1 MKIRVAGV
9 EITKWQNLSLSVI
22 FDSIK
27 STFSVDIYWNPFDKS
42 MRLVML
48 PGGYNQVTI
57 VSDNGQ
63 VLFTGVFINPSFKSN
78 STANLVNLS
87 GYSLTGVLDDVT
99 YSAIVGTTQTSSMT
113 FAQICQTVC
122 DNLGLRLV
130 DNTNGKSN
138 VVIANIPVAQAESDV
153 TKTDADYTQSAADYL
168 SEIAKELDIVL
179 SHDVFGNLVL
189 NYQIGTS
196 DPVYNFTQ
204 GMPGVE
210 YTLSVDG
217 SQLHSTITAASQSD
231 HLGTISD
238 TKSVT
243 NPFVAPQGGFNYRT
257 AAMNEPNNVNIAG
270 LGLVKKSP
278 TQPGQLRIMR
288 EYNTGYRPTT
298 IMQQATDPPNLQ
310 DVANQALADELTAI
324 VLTVKVNRWEL
335 NSKIVPVAS
344 VISVQNP
351 ELYLFNKANF
361 FIRQIDYS
369 GDSAESMATYICTVP
384 EAYNGAVPT
393 KSIFFG
399 TNYTNFV
406 DESNPPM
413 RSDDRRGI
421 NNNLATP
428 PNL

>member
-1 MKIRVAGV
+1 MKIIVAGV

-27 STFSVDIYWNPFDKS
+27 STFSVDIHWNPFDKT

-48 PGGYNQVTI
+48 PGGYNQVTV

-63 VLFTGVFINPSFKSN
+63 VVFTGVFINPSFKSN

-87 GYSLTGVLDDVT
+87 GYSLTGILDDVT
-99 YSAIVGTTQTSSMT
+99 LSAVLGTTKTSGMT

-130 DNTNGKSN
+130 DNTQGVSDVIVGNISVAKADSN
-138 VVIANIPVAQAESDV
+138 VSSTDV
-153 TKTDADYTQSAADYL
+153 GYTETIADYL
-168 SEIAKELDIVL
+168 SEIARELDIVL

-217 SQLHSTITAASQSD
+217 SQMHSLITVDSQSD
-231 HLGTISD
+231 EEGNITD
-238 TKSVT
+238 TTSVV
-243 NPFVAPQGGFNYRT
+243 NPFVAPQGGSTFWT
-257 AAMNEPNNVNIAG
+257 TGQTVQATPAPPVSSALKG
-270 LGLVKKSP
+270 SGVK
-278 TQPGQLRIMR
+278 GQSVTLQTVHK
-288 EYNTGYRPTT
+288 YDTGYRPTT
-298 IMQQATDPPNLQ
+298 VMQQATDAPNLQ

-324 VLTVKVNRWEL
+324 VLTVEVNRWEL
-335 NSKIVPVAS
+335 NSKLVPVAS
-344 VISVQNP
+344 IISVQNP

-369 GDSAESMATYICTVP
+369 GDSAESTALYTCTVP
-384 EAYNGAVPT
+384 EAYNGVVPT

-406 DESNPPM
+406 EEP
-413 RSDDRRGI
+413 GAH
-421 NNNLATP
+421 ATITP
-428 PNL
+428 FLPTEEPNL